1 MPQWELIDTNPL
13 TGARKYI
20 AADQHEED
28 AVLVKTEFDRKD
40 TQIIL
45 EANKAAASQ
54 ATGRMGDMVH
64 AASIPAEVQFLWWD
78 KYRIN
83 SWSPNEDDRKRIKKL
98 LNSSE
103 WRYLKVRHIII

>member
-1 MPQWELIDTNPL
+1 MPHWELIDTNPL

-20 AADQHEED
+20 AADQHVPD
-28 AVLVKTEFDRKD
+28 AVLVKTEFDRHH
-40 TQIIL
+40 TSAIL
-45 EANKAAASQ
+45 EANKTAASD

-64 AASIPAEVQFLWWD
+64 AASIPAEVQFKWWD
-78 KYRIN
+78 QYKVN
-83 SWSPNEDDRKRIKKL
+83 SWSPNEDDRKRIKQL